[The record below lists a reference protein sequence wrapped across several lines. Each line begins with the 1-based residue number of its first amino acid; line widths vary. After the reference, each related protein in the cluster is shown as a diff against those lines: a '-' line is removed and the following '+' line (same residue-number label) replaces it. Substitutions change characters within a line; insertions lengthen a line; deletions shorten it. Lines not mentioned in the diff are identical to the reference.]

1 MAKVAK
7 KKKIIQL
14 QWTPLQR
21 EMAAKAREGK
31 TSDDLVEEGY
41 TRSLVSKILNAIKS
55 GQKLPEHKL
64 RSARQ
69 QYG

>member
-1 MAKVAK
+1 MVKVA
-7 KKKIIQL
+7 KKIIQL

-55 GQKLPEHKL
+55 RQKLPEHKL
-64 RSARQ
+64 RSAR
-69 QYG
+69 